1 MKKRYLLLVL
11 AVLVALFTACGHGGK
26 NDVDT
31 SLIHNPN
38 TAEGVDKN
46 EKMPVISFE
55 KDQHDFGRL
64 SKGEMVSYS
73 FKFRN
78 TGNAPLIISEC
89 KASCGCTVADFPK
102 NEIAPGGEGFVTVS
116 FNSAQKRGQ
125 QIQTVTV
132 GSNAQPSRHVLKI
145 TAQVEN

>member
-1 MKKRYLLLVL
+1 MKKIYLLSVL
-11 AVLVALFTACGHGGK
+11 AVMLSFLASCGDGGK
-26 NDVDT
+26 NNVDT

-38 TAEGVDKN
+38 TAEGINNN

-55 KDQHDFGRL
+55 KDKHDFGRL

-78 TGNAPLIISEC
+78 TGDAPLVVSEC

-102 NEIAPGGEGFVTVS
+102 NEIAPGGEGFITVS

-132 GSNAQPSRHVLKI
+132 GSNAQPSRHVLTI